1 MNWMIGEGYTISYLN
16 YAVFLW
22 ILSGILILLID
33 VRGFQLAG
41 MNKERKVSKFIGW
54 LSIIIGL
61 LVFFVNTVL
70 Q

>member
-1 MNWMIGEGYTISYLN
+1 MIGEGYTISYLN

>member
-1 MNWMIGEGYTISYLN
+1 MIGEGYTISYLN
-16 YAVFLW
+16 YAIFLW

-54 LSIIIGL
+54 LSIVIGL

-70 Q
+70 R

>member
-1 MNWMIGEGYTISYLN
+1 MIGEGYTISYLN

-61 LVFFVNTVL
+61 LVFFVNTLL

>member
-1 MNWMIGEGYTISYLN
+1 MGEGYTISYLN